1 MKTIYIHEAGGWLSV
16 LSRLLYFSWSR
27 VRGFMV
33 MTGRWSDRGRANH
46 LITQLTVGDR
56 QPHSNCS
63 KLPQIFCQFF
73 PNAWWWANKTC
84 TLSLCFWPRYS
95 WWRWAAPGCV
105 SGRPGVSQGP
115 TLAPCH
121 SIRPQ
126 TGKLPVIH
134 NSSNHQNSS
143 VIVTLGL
150 NPAWEK
156 SALLESWK
164 VSSIPNCV
172 SQVPSPRLGPRSK
185 VIKLVRMN

>member
-1 MKTIYIHEAGGWLSV
+1 MKTIYIQEAGGWLSV

-33 MTGRWSDRGRANH
+33 MTGRWSDRAQPISPSRNLQSGITSPIQTVANCRKFSANFSQTLDDG
-46 LITQLTVGDR
+46 LIR
-56 QPHSNCS
+56 HAP
-63 KLPQIFCQFF
+63 
-73 PNAWWWANKTC
+73 
-84 TLSLCFWPRYS
+84 SLCFWPRYS

-105 SGRPGVSQGP
+105 SARPGVSQGP

-134 NSSNHQNSS
+134 NSSNHQNPS
-143 VIVTLGL
+143 VIMTLGF

-156 SALLESWK
+156 SALFESWK